1 MLSSFKKPRR
11 NASAAKQ
18 QKINVAKKLAARPE
32 SPPSSDTEA
41 DSDSD
46 SEYEEILI
54 SSINGQPKRPDPRP
68 QGNKI
73 SPSTARTEPN
83 HANHFTEPA
92 PSDARTETIV
102 PAEPTLSQTSV
113 PSKPA
118 KPSKRKKVIIKK
130 YYQRKVPEPTS
141 SAPEPAASAPQEPRH
156 SYIGI
161 SNSGHR
167 GKPSSNAHSTMSSRI
182 LNW

>member
-1 MLSSFKKPRR
+1 MLSSFKKPRK

-18 QKINVAKKLAARPE
+18 QKVNVAKKLASRPV

-46 SEYEEILI
+46 SDYEEILI
-54 SSINGQPKRPDPRP
+54 SSLNGQPKKKPPPVQSKAPVEDKPVEP
-68 QGNKI
+68 VVD
-73 SPSTARTEPN
+73 EPN
-83 HANHFTEPA
+83 HANHFTEPE
-92 PSDARTETIV
+92 PVV
-102 PAEPTLSQTSV
+102 P
-113 PSKPA
+113 KPA
-118 KPSKRKKVIIKK
+118 PAKQKRKKVVIKK
-130 YYQRKVPEPTS
+130 YYQQRQPSVQ
-141 SAPEPAASAPQEPRH
+141 EPAATTPATPPNRPQ

-161 SNSGHR
+161 SSSGSHR